1 MTIDFLVHP
10 ESCLAEISTILSFRV
25 MHLFYIARC
34 GSLVFDNSQRY
45 LEFIGSDLLRPLGV
59 AIIGVVRTRVSLDR
73 R

>member
-25 MHLFYIARC
+25 MHLFYIAKG

-45 LEFIGSDLLRPLGV
+45 LEFFGSDLLRPPWRRHYWRRSDQGV
-59 AIIGVVRTRVSLDR
+59 AGS
-73 R
+73 